1 MKQKGN
7 NLRLK
12 NKKTM
17 TQINWYEVV
26 YSDGKRILDHIQA
39 SNLTE
44 AKKIAKENAITK
56 NYGTAFYKIAR
67 CYNIGERSQNGISYW
82 N

>member
-1 MKQKGN
+1 
-7 NLRLK
+7 
-12 NKKTM
+12 M
-17 TQINWYEVV
+17 TQTNWYEVV

-56 NYGTAFYKIAR
+56 NYGTAYYKIAR
-67 CYNIGERSQNGISYW
+67 CYNIGERSQSGISYW